1 MNQAEQEE
9 SEEEGEMQDEDPR
22 VREEE
27 DRKQKAHAEL
37 MTQYPK
43 WAHPLE
49 PGSKSMPPE
58 GLLNVDPDEG
68 AARIFDNT
76 VMNYII
82 RNFGEYYKHRVT
94 NAPLNATSTTW

>member
-9 SEEEGEMQDEDPR
+9 SEEEEGELQDEDPK

-27 DRKQKAHAEL
+27 RKQKAHAEL

-49 PGSKSMPPE
+49 PSSKPMPTE

-68 AARIFDNT
+68 SARIFDNT

>member
-37 MTQYPK
+37 ITQYPK
-43 WAHPLE
+43 WPHPLE
-49 PGSKSMPPE
+49 PGSKSMPTE

-68 AARIFDNT
+68 SVRIFDST
-76 VMNYII
+76 STSSETSASTTSIESPM
-82 RNFGEYYKHRVT
+82 
-94 NAPLNATSTTW
+94 PLNATSTTL